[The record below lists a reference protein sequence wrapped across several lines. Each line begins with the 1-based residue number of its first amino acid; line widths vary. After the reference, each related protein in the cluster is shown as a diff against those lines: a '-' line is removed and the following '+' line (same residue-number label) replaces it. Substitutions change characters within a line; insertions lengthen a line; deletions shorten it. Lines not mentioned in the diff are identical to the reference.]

1 MAQYRNDKKIIDSG
15 QVTTRYE
22 VMMLDDQLTPN
33 GALVDGFGR
42 IRVSE
47 PYTIFDSTFRYTDD
61 TRNWDV
67 SLTGSGTSTHDAN
80 SSSVILSTTTS
91 SGDKVVRQTKRYFL
105 YQAGKSLLTMNTF
118 TMEPKTNVRHR
129 IGNFDARN
137 GIFLEH
143 DGATAYIVKRSY
155 STGVLE
161 ETRIAQTNWSEDK
174 FDGTGLSKTILD
186 LTKSQILWINI
197 EWLGVGSVKVG
208 FVIDGKFF
216 TAHVFHHA
224 NLTTSTYMGTATL
237 PVRYEIENTGTVA
250 SATSLRHICNTVI
263 SEGGHTPRVST
274 RSASTSLSGIN
285 VSNVVFT
292 PVIAIRLK
300 TGRSGGVAVPAAV
313 DLFGLQNTPF
323 IYKILNDV
331 TITGG
336 SWISASTE
344 SHVEYNITM
353 TGFTGTG
360 REYMQGVFTGGTA
373 ATPLRVLFKDF
384 NSSYQLRTKID
395 ETSEVFLIAVQ
406 ATTNNDDAIASIL
419 WEEYN

>member
-1 MAQYRNDKKIIDSG
+1 MAQYRTDTNQYLNNG
-15 QVTTRYE
+15 TTIYE
-22 VMMLDDQLTPN
+22 VMMLDNQLTPT
-33 GALVDGFGR
+33 GSLVDSFGR
-42 IRVSE
+42 MRVSE
-47 PYTIFDSTFRYTDD
+47 PYTIFDSTFRYSDD
-61 TRNWDV
+61 TRNWDT
-67 SLTGSGTSTHDAN
+67 SLTGSGTTTHESN
-80 SSSVILSTTTS
+80 SSSVLMSTTSS
-91 SGDKVVRQTKRYFL
+91 SGDKVIRQTKRYFL
-105 YQAGKSLLTMNTF
+105 YQPGKSLLTMNTF
-118 TMEPKTNVRHR
+118 TMEPKENVRQR
-129 IGNFDARN
+129 VGNFDSNN

-143 DGATAYIVKRSY
+143 DGTKAYIVKRSY
-155 STGVLE
+155 STGTLV
-161 ETRIAQTNWSEDK
+161 ETKIAQENWSEDI
-174 FDGTGLSKTILD
+174 FNGTGSSKVDLD
-186 LTKSQILWINI
+186 FSKSQILWINV

-208 FVIDGKFF
+208 FVINGQLY

-274 RSASTSLSGIN
+274 RSASTPLSGVN
-285 VSNVVFT
+285 VSNVAFT

-300 TGRSGGVAVPAAV
+300 TGRSGGVVVPAAA

-323 IYKILNDV
+323 IYKVLNDV

-336 SWISASTE
+336 SWVSSSAE

-360 REYMQGVFTGGTA
+360 REYMQGVFTGGTG

-395 ETSEVFLIAVQ
+395 GTSEVFLIAVQ
-406 ATTNNDDAIASIL
+406 ATSNNDGAIASVL